1 MQLLDK
7 ILIANRGEIA
17 LRIIRSAKSLGIRTV
32 AVYTESDSDSGYVQS
47 ADEAYCLGADDLNS
61 SYLNIGKIIATALS
75 SGSQAIHPGYGFLSE
90 NAGFARACEAHQ
102 LIFIGP
108 QPEVL
113 AILGNKPEA
122 KSLAAS
128 LGIPVLTGRKID
140 INSITLTTTQE
151 TAFPVLI
158 KPAFGG
164 GGKGM
169 KLILNHAEL
178 VREAEKATRIA
189 ENYFGNGELFTEQ
202 YLRNARHVEVQL
214 LGDHFGHIIHL
225 YERECSIQRNHQK
238 IIEEAPALFLT
249 PELRVEILAAAV
261 KIGKAVHY
269 TGAGTVEFLVDE
281 SGNFYFME
289 MNPRIQVEHG
299 ITEQITGIDIVSE
312 QLKIA
317 SGLPLSITQDQ
328 VKVNGHAIELR
339 VYSENPA
346 ENFAPSSKA
355 LLSVNLPSHPLLR
368 IEADIPGK
376 EQVKS
381 LFDPLLFKLIGW
393 GKDRQCAIALLME
406 QVANLNI
413 LGPETNTKYLESIL
427 AHTDY
432 LLNQISTDYCTI
444 NHQALIDS
452 YLKNAD
458 PSALSYLIAFAVTH
472 GYKNN
477 DSTESEDPWK
487 NLGYWRIAAPKIDIS
502 VDQEI
507 YRIFLKLND
516 TSNPSF
522 ELNEVVTP
530 FSINERSKNSISIE
544 INGVVRAMSFITD
557 DRNNLSI
564 GFRNRHHQ
572 VSFPGLLKSYPES
585 PETRDDG
592 VLTGNEQ
599 IHSPLHGRIL
609 KIATKKNQIIKKGDL
624 LLVIE
629 AMKIE
634 NQILSSRAGRV
645 KNISVNVGDQVTH
658 GMPLIYLEDLQ

>member
-17 LRIIRSAKSLGIRTV
+17 LRIIRSAQSLGIRTV
-32 AVYTESDSDSGYVQS
+32 AVYTESDSESGYVQA
-47 ADEAYCLGADDLNS
+47 ADEAYCLGTDDLNS
-61 SYLNIGKIIATALS
+61 SYLNIGKIITIALS
-75 SGSQAIHPGYGFLSE
+75 SGSKAIHPGYGFLSE

-102 LIFIGP
+102 LVFIGP
-108 QPEVL
+108 KPEVL
-113 AILGNKPEA
+113 DILGDKPKA

-128 LGIPVLTGRKID
+128 LRIPVLSSLKID
-140 INSITLTTTQE
+140 IHSISLPAAQE
-151 TAFPVLI
+151 TVFPVLI
-158 KPAFGG
+158 KPTFGG

-169 KLILNHAEL
+169 KLIRNQQEL
-178 VREAEKATRIA
+178 VREVEKATRIA
-189 ENYFGNGELFTEQ
+189 ENYFGNGELFAEQ
-202 YLRNARHVEVQL
+202 YLRNARHIEVQL
-214 LGDHFGHIIHL
+214 LGDHIGHIIHL
-225 YERECSIQRNHQK
+225 FERECSIQRSHQK
-238 IIEEAPALFLT
+238 IIEEAPALFLK
-249 PELRVEILAAAV
+249 PELRAEILAAAV
-261 KIGKAVHY
+261 QIGQAVHF

-299 ITEQITGIDIVSE
+299 VTEQITGIDIVAE
-312 QLKIA
+312 QLKVA
-317 SGLPLSITQDQ
+317 SGVPLSITQDQ

-346 ENFAPSSKA
+346 ENFTPSSKA

-368 IEADIPGK
+368 IDADIPGK

-393 GKDRQCAIALLME
+393 GTDRHNAISLLRE
-406 QVANLNI
+406 QVADLNI
-413 LGPETNTKYLESIL
+413 QGPETNIQYLESIL
-427 AHTDY
+427 SHAGY
-432 LLNQISTDYCTI
+432 QRNQISTDFCTI
-444 NHQALIDS
+444 NHESLVDS
-452 YLKNAD
+452 YLKNTD
-458 PSALSYLIAFAVTH
+458 PSDPGYLIACAIAC
-472 GYKNN
+472 GYQNN

-487 NLGYWRIAAPKIDIS
+487 SLGYWRIATPAIDIS
-502 VDQEI
+502 IDQVI
-507 YRIFLKLND
+507 HRIFLNLKD
-516 TSNPSF
+516 ASNPSF
-522 ELNEVVTP
+522 EWNDVVTH
-530 FSINERSKNSISIE
+530 FRINERTTNSISIE
-544 INGVVRAMSFITD
+544 INGAARSMSYIAD

-564 GFRNRHHQ
+564 CFRNRHHT
-572 VSFPGLLKSYPES
+572 VSFPGLLRSYPES
-585 PETRDDG
+585 PESRDDG